1 MKRTLI
7 ALAVIG
13 VGLVA
18 ATDAHAL
25 TVQQVLDSQDA
36 INNVRLLQKRL
47 EAIDRLD
54 AKVDMEVVVPYQNYL
69 IMSSGMVSSSI
80 SGGAGGCGSCG
91 GGSGGGGAKGPDPK
105 EALRTTTFSISRQ
118 TLHDQMQ
125 AQIDECMAKLNK
137 LGITP

>member
-36 INNVRLLQKRL
+36 INNVRLLQKKL

-54 AKVDMEVVVPYQNYL
+54 AKVDMEVVVPYQGNFSVVYSL
-69 IMSSGMVSSSI
+69 GSG
-80 SGGAGGCGSCG
+80 SGCSPCGYG
-91 GGSGGGGAKGPDPK
+91 GGGGAGKTPDPK
-105 EALRTTTFSISRQ
+105 ETLRTTTFSISRQ

-125 AQIDECMAKLNK
+125 AQIDECMAKLTK